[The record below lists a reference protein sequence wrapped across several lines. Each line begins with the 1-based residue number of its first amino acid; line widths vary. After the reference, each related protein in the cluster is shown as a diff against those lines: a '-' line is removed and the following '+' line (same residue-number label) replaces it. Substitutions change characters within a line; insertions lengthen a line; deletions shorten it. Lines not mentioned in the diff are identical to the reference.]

1 MLEDGRHVRRWERQ
15 KSHHHRHPHHE
26 QSLMRYQRRRGLRT
40 KCGAR
45 GQSVEPLRGVGPL
58 RPRPDHVGCPR
69 VALGL
74 KIEDFIVPL
83 DPSKSHHLDGHE
95 ARCYQ

>member
-40 KCGAR
+40 KCVHEDKVWSHYEVWGHCDHALITSAAR
-45 GQSVEPLRGVGPL
+45 W
-58 RPRPDHVGCPR
+58 
-69 VALGL
+69 
-74 KIEDFIVPL
+74 
-83 DPSKSHHLDGHE
+83 
-95 ARCYQ
+95 